1 MKNNAN
7 KEKTNEEEEENF
19 AERLTIFFLIS
30 ANKDEIAMKS
40 TAEVK
45 ENEGIKKKKKQ
56 TRKLQHNCFV
66 LFVPMKKKK
75 RSSHK
80 STRMSNIS
88 CERQEKK
95 TA

>member
-1 MKNNAN
+1 
-7 KEKTNEEEEENF
+7 
-19 AERLTIFFLIS
+19 
-30 ANKDEIAMKS
+30 MKS